1 MFGFGTSLLA
11 LAYAALSMGS
21 VPLAAAG
28 PTAGIERPYTN
39 AEAIRRGLPLLKPR
53 QPCERSP
60 DPPRFRTAT
69 ALTKGPAGDDCSR
82 VQCSPLLVGEEARC
96 QSFGAH
102 WN

>member
-21 VPLAAAG
+21 IPLAAAG

-53 QPCERSP
+53 QPCEGLLNCCDAFRNA
-60 DPPRFRTAT
+60 PP
-69 ALTKGPAGDDCSR
+69 P
-82 VQCSPLLVGEEARC
+82 
-96 QSFGAH
+96 H
-102 WN
+102 